1 MTFYRSSVKK
11 YGIFISLSFTVQKYI
26 QSDRLEKD
34 KVVIQDSQSIIIIE
48 TVMLVRSK
56 KKISVFLIVEFSF
69 YITVHLPFSAHGL
82 FFLSGG

>member
-34 KVVIQDSQSIIIIE
+34 KVVIQDSQSIIIVE

-56 KKISVFLIVEFSF
+56 KENFVFFNS
-69 YITVHLPFSAHGL
+69 
-82 FFLSGG
+82 